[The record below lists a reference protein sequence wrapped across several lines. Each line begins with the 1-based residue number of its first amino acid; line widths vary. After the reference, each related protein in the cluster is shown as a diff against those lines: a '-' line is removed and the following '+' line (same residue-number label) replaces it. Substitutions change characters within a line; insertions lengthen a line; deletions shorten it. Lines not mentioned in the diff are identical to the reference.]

1 MNLEEYNDLVE
12 KFKEVDVK
20 KLPVPLMLQLT
31 VSQSY
36 TTKYA
41 KELEKHANKT
51 IELMK
56 QAIVLDGINKS
67 KK

>member
-1 MNLEEYNDLVE
+1 MDLEEYKYLLE

-31 VSQSY
+31 ASQSY
-36 TTKYA
+36 ATKYA
-41 KELEKHANKT
+41 KELEKQVNRT
-51 IELMK
+51 MELMK

-67 KK
+67 KE